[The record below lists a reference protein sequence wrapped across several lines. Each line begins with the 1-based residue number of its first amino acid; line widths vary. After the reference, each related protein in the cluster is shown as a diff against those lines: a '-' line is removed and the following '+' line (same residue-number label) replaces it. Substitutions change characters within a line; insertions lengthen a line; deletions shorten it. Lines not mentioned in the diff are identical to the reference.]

1 MPESET
7 RSSLE
12 DWPDGLWQGLSSSWS
27 QPEGQHRGQ
36 NSSEGRQEA
45 SKGDPLVAYLEASG
59 GDWAPQ
65 EAWPEASGGSRWN
78 SLFHSYTAVIWILV
92 FNEWPGSAHIP
103 SFL

>member
-1 MPESET
+1 MAGTKQFMEPT
-7 RSSLE
+7 RR
-12 DWPDGLWQGLSSSWS
+12 PAQGAK
-27 QPEGQHRGQ
+27 
-36 NSSEGRQEA
+36 QEA
-45 SKGDPLVAYLEASG
+45 SKGDPLVAYLEISG

-92 FNEWPGSAHIP
+92 FNEWPGSPHIP